1 MAAVSYNVF
10 SPYRDFCMK
19 NIMMACSEKKW
30 SIAEK
35 LANEY
40 TDYCDKYL
48 QEILDFEFNKCG
60 SCLRKKNL
68 LVKLEW
74 PEAEKYPFHG
84 LLACRNYTC
93 KYYLIINADNYRFLA
108 LHKENGEN

>member
-10 SPYRDFCMK
+10 SPYRDFCLK

-74 PEAEKYPFHG
+74 SEAEKYPFHG